1 MWLREGGLGLPPTA
15 SGSSRCSGRSL
26 RASCGG
32 PARLWSPL
40 RPHWPWLSLEHP
52 PGLQQAQGQDG
63 GGGQGGLPEVDLPV
77 AHLRVCLLRGEGR
90 LHPRPTVLANQA
102 PHSSGPG
109 SLSFSCRQATGRATA
124 RSGRARM
131 HACVSRRGCD
141 LSDALPPQQTSEPSH
156 PDIILIA
163 INRHG
168 VLLIHPKTKV
178 AEGPGRAREAPVQGG
193 WAPVLLYI
201 GPGLWRIP
209 GSSSDPGPL
218 KPPGLWLALTHLP
231 AVAPGPAHHLPL
243 HQDRQLEQR
252 QYLFPH
258 GAGGPGPGQPPA
270 V

>member
-1 MWLREGGLGLPPTA
+1 
-15 SGSSRCSGRSL
+15 
-26 RASCGG
+26 
-32 PARLWSPL
+32 
-40 RPHWPWLSLEHP
+40 
-52 PGLQQAQGQDG
+52 
-63 GGGQGGLPEVDLPV
+63 
-77 AHLRVCLLRGEGR
+77 
-90 LHPRPTVLANQA
+90 
-102 PHSSGPG
+102 
-109 SLSFSCRQATGRATA
+109 
-124 RSGRARM
+124 M

-141 LSDALPPQQTSEPSH
+141 LCDALPPQQTSEPSH